1 MPVYEFECTNKKC
14 KNIHEEITI
23 LAEAKLGSICPK
35 CKCKALHILSC
46 ANFHTE
52 ETRARRILGGGRK
65 ARGTRG
71 RGKSQEEKYG
81 STWYEKTGKQI
92 DSDLE

>member
-1 MPVYEFECTNKKC
+1 MPVYEFECQQCGHICEKIMVYAT
-14 KNIHEEITI
+14 
-23 LAEAKLGSICPK
+23 AKHGTLCPK
-35 CKCKALHILSC
+35 CEGHAKHIVSC
-46 ANFHTE
+46 ANFHTD

-81 STWYEKTGKQI
+81 STWYEKTGKQL

>member
-1 MPVYEFECTNKKC
+1 MPVYEFECHACKKVV
-14 KNIHEEITI
+14 EDITI
-23 LAEAKLGSICPK
+23 YEKAKKGLTCPDCGK
-35 CKCKALHILSC
+35 HMFLQMSC
-46 ANFHTE
+46 ANFHTD

-81 STWYEKTGKQI
+81 NTWYEKTGKKL
-92 DSDLE
+92 DADLE